1 MPKQKTKTMKKK
13 NDFTIIKITSE
24 TAYLKDSNDNYYAME
39 YWYMDKS
46 ELRDYANVEPIE
58 TYLDEDGDLCCEYDD
73 DLWDVDDDII
83 QAYINDYDKEYIDEE
98 YTGDNDGV
106 VFKIHDGDDW
116 DDELQILLGNKK

>member
-1 MPKQKTKTMKKK
+1 
-13 NDFTIIKITSE
+13 
-24 TAYLKDSNDNYYAME
+24 ME